1 MPAFVVGY
9 NRLQG
14 SSTLVHS
21 GLHALVL
28 TPDWLD
34 KTRLR
39 RWEKSWPLNGLME
52 PVAEH
57 LVIVSESLSRTVV

>member
-9 NRLQG
+9 HRLRG
-14 SSTLVHS
+14 SSTLGPVR
-21 GLHALVL
+21 LVL

-34 KTRLR
+34 KTRPR
-39 RWEKSWPLNGLME
+39 RWEKSWPLNE

-57 LVIVSESLSRTVV
+57 LVIVSESLSMTVV